1 MDDLISVIV
10 PALNAE
16 AYIERCLDSLVRQTY
31 QNLEI
36 ICSDDGSTD
45 GTVEKIKQY
54 NDPRIKLI
62 VRGQNYGISLTRNF
76 GIGIASGKYIGFI
89 DSDDFVDPDFYQK
102 LHRSMIENDAEIV
115 STATRVIWPDKT
127 RIWSSKPQV
136 CQKFEDKLIAVRNG
150 SCWNKLYKRDLIRR
164 NNIEFPAGVVFE
176 DNLFIVKCLFF
187 CNKLVIID
195 DTAYNYMMVS
205 SSLTHDPAKQ
215 EARKKNSLT
224 VTKMMVDFISTHTPR
239 SKKEVLRFILR
250 NIVVSDYLA
259 DNEYYHRFK
268 AMTGPSF
275 RLYKARFKALKKSWF
290 KK

>member
-36 ICSDDGSTD
+36 ICIDDGSTD

-76 GIGIASGKYIGFI
+76 GIGIASGKYFGFI

-195 DTAYNYMMVS
+195 DTAYNYI
-205 SSLTHDPAKQ
+205 P
-215 EARKKNSLT
+215 
-224 VTKMMVDFISTHTPR
+224 
-239 SKKEVLRFILR
+239 
-250 NIVVSDYLA
+250 
-259 DNEYYHRFK
+259 
-268 AMTGPSF
+268 
-275 RLYKARFKALKKSWF
+275 
-290 KK
+290 